1 MTTLLAEEPQY
12 THNVVEHP
20 RAERS
25 LIQLDRISKSYRSGR
40 GELQALD
47 TVSLRIEEGEFVAV
61 LGPSGC
67 GKSTLLAVLGLLEK
81 HDEGEYLLAGTRVAD
96 LGFSRSADVR
106 NRHIGLVFQAFNLVS
121 GLTLLDNVLLPLRYS
136 RTVPKSEHRARAM
149 AALERV
155 GLADR
160 VRDYPHH
167 LSGGQQQRVAIARA
181 VVTDP
186 SLILAD
192 EPTGNLDSA
201 RAAEV
206 MDLFEDF
213 HADGA
218 TIVMVTHDRSLAGRA
233 GRCVRMH
240 DGKIAEDHHVA

>member
-1 MTTLLAEEPQY
+1 L
-12 THNVVEHP
+12 V
-20 RAERS
+20 AERPRIERG
-25 LIQLDRISKSYRSGR
+25 LIELDGVSKSYRSGQGR
-40 GELQALD
+40 LLALD
-47 TVSLRIEEGEFVAV
+47 SVSLRIGEGEFVAV

-96 LGFSRSADVR
+96 LGFSRSAAVR
-106 NRHIGLVFQAFNLVS
+106 NEHIGLVFQAFNLVA
-121 GLTLLDNVLLPLRYS
+121 GLDLLDNVLLPLRYS

-160 VRDYPHH
+160 VRDYPHQ

-201 RAAEV
+201 RADEV
-206 MDLFEDF
+206 MDLLEQF
-213 HADGA
+213 HNDGS
-218 TIVMVTHDRSLAGRA
+218 TIVMVTHDHSLAERADRSVVMRDGRIIE
-233 GRCVRMH
+233 G
-240 DGKIAEDHHVA
+240 GHVA